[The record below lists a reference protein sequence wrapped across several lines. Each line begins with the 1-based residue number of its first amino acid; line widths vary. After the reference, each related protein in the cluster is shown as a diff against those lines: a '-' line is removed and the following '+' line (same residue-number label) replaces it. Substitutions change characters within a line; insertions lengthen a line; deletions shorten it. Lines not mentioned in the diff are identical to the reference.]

1 MSSLIW
7 HQAFFDDADNWVDLF
22 DSLSRQRKQFRT
34 SFVGL
39 HHRKSRQWTFFSTR
53 FLFAEKLRT
62 LPEIP
67 QRMTG
72 KEILPLRS
80 VLPLRL
86 LDDTVYHFH
95 DGSFLLMP
103 LYWLYRRFLC
113 RLSKKFEKNSRNFVF
128 PPWRNGTFELKNQR
142 LTIDKKL
149 SGCMREKSGIRDGC
163 RYGSIRLSLIMPWI
177 AS

>member
-1 MSSLIW
+1 MCGKLFPLHYPNVSHSFSFIQFGNALKYFLIRDI
-7 HQAFFDDADNWVDLF
+7 ASVPLTFDCVCSILFPFFLHPCF
-22 DSLSRQRKQFRT
+22 
-34 SFVGL
+34 SFQKVRG
-39 HHRKSRQWTFFSTR
+39 
-53 FLFAEKLRT
+53 
-62 LPEIP
+62 
-67 QRMTG
+67 
-72 KEILPLRS
+72 
-80 VLPLRL
+80 
-86 LDDTVYHFH
+86 
-95 DGSFLLMP
+95 